1 MIVGSAGRRGK
12 TAAGEA
18 WVALGCGE
26 TEDGEECLAEGSTA
40 RGNGGGAKWGTR
52 PVEPKGH

>member
-26 TEDGEECLAEGSTA
+26 TEDGEECLVEGSTA
-40 RGNGGGAKWGTR
+40 RGQWWWG
-52 PVEPKGH
+52 